1 MGFRPLEWCRDE
13 RRGLLFGP
21 AKWLWKKQEK
31 YRIRHPQPGLYGGAQ
46 EALRTICGETQA
58 KKYYERYQIQKNR
71 RLLLLFLVGMGMSA
85 AFSIAFAVQRRVP
98 VRVLERPEPSEGV
111 RQYDLQVL
119 ADGDRA
125 GKIVVEV
132 PVRQLTPQEAEE
144 FLRQAEEELDTIV
157 GNWYPDAVDDDLS
170 FPDRLQ
176 DGVVDVRFDSSRYDV
191 LDGAGHVRNAWLQ
204 EEGEVVDLRA
214 VLTCGESR
222 RECVYPIRVIP
233 KGSEF
238 EARLEREA
246 MRRIQGT
253 DAQKT
258 DKTVVLPQDFDGK
271 SLRWETKRSFY
282 GGWTAF
288 LTAVG
293 CLTLYVAFEK
303 DLAKEGEKY
312 REELLLVYPSFLAKL
327 TLLAGTGMPVRMVF
341 FKMAQEAK
349 RKDAAPVY
357 EEVLRTCREMES
369 GETELQAYENFG
381 VRCRLPQYKK
391 CASLLSQNVQKG
403 TGRLLDA
410 LRQESVN
417 AFEERKAFALRKGE
431 EAQTKMILPMLMMLV
446 AVMILVMVPACFSFG
461 GLT

>member
-1 MGFRPLEWCRDE
+1 M
-13 RRGLLFGP
+13 LFGP
-21 AKWLWKKQEK
+21 AKWLWRKQEK
-31 YRIRHPQPGLYGGAQ
+31 YRSRHPRWGLHGRAQ
-46 EALRTICGETQA
+46 EALRAICGEVQA
-58 KKYYERYQIQKNR
+58 RKYYERYQVEKNR
-71 RLLLLFLVGMGMSA
+71 RLLFWLLVGMGLSA
-85 AFSIAFAVQRRVP
+85 ALTIAFAVQDRTP
-98 VRVLERPEPSEGV
+98 VQALERPEPSEGA
-111 RQYDLQVL
+111 RQYALKVL
-119 ADGDRA
+119 ADGDKTGEIA
-125 GKIVVEV
+125 VEV
-132 PVRQLTPQEAEE
+132 PVRQLTQQEAGE
-144 FLRQAEEELDTIV
+144 LLQKAEEELDVIV
-157 GNWYPDAVDDDLS
+157 AGWNPDAVDTDLS

-176 DGVVDVRFDSSRYDV
+176 DGLVDVRFDSSCYDV

-204 EEGEVVDLRA
+204 EEGKVVELCA

-222 RECVYPIRVIP
+222 RECVYPVLVLP
-233 KGSEF
+233 KGTGF
-238 EARLEREA
+238 AARLEREA
-246 MRRIQGT
+246 VRRIQGD

-258 DKTVVLPQDFDGK
+258 DKTIALPQDFDGK
-271 SLRWETKRSFY
+271 ALRWEEKRPIY

-288 LTAVG
+288 LTAAG
-293 CLTLYVAFEK
+293 CVALYVAFEK
-303 DLAKEGEKY
+303 DLVREGEKY

-349 RKDAAPVY
+349 RKTAAPVY

-381 VRCRLPQYKK
+381 IRCRLPQYKK

-403 TGRLLDA
+403 TGGLLVA